1 MQPPVN
7 STPNIPSLKERDAN
21 LINNWYVGA
30 LSSDLKS
37 KPLQTIIYDEAIVLY
52 RDESGKVAAL
62 EDRCAHRAT
71 QLSHG
76 KICAGKIQCPYHGWT
91 YNNEGRVTHVPSE
104 GEGEPK
110 LRYRVRSYHVVEQ
123 DGCIWL
129 WMGRGTPKTATPPL
143 RFPHMSDRGWS
154 HYYMITDF
162 ENEVTHLAEN
172 FVDVPHTVFVHKGWF
187 RSKADK
193 KVPIK
198 VETNETRVLV
208 TYDQKNDSIGFSG
221 KVLNPSGAPMTHTDC
236 FIMPNISWVDYGF
249 GDRGFLIISQITP
262 VSTLKSRVYTA
273 IIFKMGWLNFLFYPF
288 LRFYTRQVI
297 EQDVVIMANQGASF
311 RRDFRQNFASTDA
324 DIVHLAI
331 ENLRKRGSLVSVE
344 PLAPSEHEKTIW
356 I

>member
-1 MQPPVN
+1 M
-7 STPNIPSLKERDAN
+7 NIPHLKDRDAL

-30 LSSDLKS
+30 LSHDLKN
-37 KPLQTIIYDEAIVLY
+37 KPIQTIIYDEAIVLY
-52 RDESGKVAAL
+52 RDESGKAVAL

-71 QLSHG
+71 QLSQG

-91 YNNEGRVTHVPSE
+91 YNQEGQVTHVPSE
-104 GEGEPK
+104 GEGAPK
-110 LRYRVRSYHVVEQ
+110 LRYRIRSYPVVEQ
-123 DGCIWL
+123 DGCLWI
-129 WMGRGTPKTATPPL
+129 WMGKGAPKTATPPF
-143 RFPHMSDRGWS
+143 RFPNFSAQGWS
-154 HYYMITDF
+154 HYFMKTNF

-198 VETNETRVLV
+198 VESNSTSVLV

-221 KVLNPSGAPMTHTDC
+221 RVLNPRGAEMTHTDR
-236 FIMPNISWVDYGF
+236 FIMPNLTRVDYGF
-249 GDRGFLIISQITP
+249 GDRGFIIISQITP

-273 IIFKMGWLNFLFYPF
+273 IIFRMGWLNFLFYPF

-297 EQDVVIMANQGASF
+297 EQDVEIMANQGESF

-324 DIVHLAI
+324 DVVHLAI
-331 ENLRKRGSLVSVE
+331 ENLRKRGSLGE
-344 PLAPSEHEKTIW
+344 AETLPPIEHEKTIW